1 MSPDVGGLTVQ
12 AEPMER
18 CPKHTASSRSS
29 FIPDFYKWKER
40 QTDRQSETETVRQR
54 QTAAVTKRDTHREGQ
69 KERQTASQRLTD

>member
-40 QTDRQSETETVRQR
+40 DRQTDRVRQR
-54 QTAAVTKRDTHREGQ
+54 Q
-69 KERQTASQRLTD
+69 